1 MRHEHALLVL
11 AWTRLKLSRS
21 SEPSH
26 DQVTHAVCYG
36 DLIVNGPSDSSHT
49 TKRVERDAFIPPLVI
64 GGKTQLSL
72 LANHD
77 YLIYTTYIELG
88 ECQYRL
94 AITRC

>member
-1 MRHEHALLVL
+1 M
-11 AWTRLKLSRS
+11 
-21 SEPSH
+21 
-26 DQVTHAVCYG
+26 THAACYG

-72 LANHD
+72 LANAD
-77 YLIYTTYIELG
+77 YLIYTTYIKLV
-88 ECQYRL
+88 ECHYRL